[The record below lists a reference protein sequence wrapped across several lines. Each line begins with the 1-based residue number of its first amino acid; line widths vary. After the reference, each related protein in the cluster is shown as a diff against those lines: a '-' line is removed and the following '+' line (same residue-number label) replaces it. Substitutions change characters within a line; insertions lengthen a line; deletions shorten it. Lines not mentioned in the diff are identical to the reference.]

1 MKIADV
7 VLKIAIEAEIK
18 NSLGKKEVFDK
29 SDVIRVSQ
37 MISEAMRDMYPE
49 AQPKEEKSRQCTRLG
64 RG

>member
-37 MISEAMRDMYPE
+37 IVSKAIRDRYLEDQPPE
-49 AQPKEEKSRQCTRLG
+49 EESRQCTRLG